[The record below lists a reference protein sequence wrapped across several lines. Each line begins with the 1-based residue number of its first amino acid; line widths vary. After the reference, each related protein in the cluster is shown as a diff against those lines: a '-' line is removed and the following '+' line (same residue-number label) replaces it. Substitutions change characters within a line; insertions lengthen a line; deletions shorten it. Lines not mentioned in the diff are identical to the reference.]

1 MAAADVAS
9 GEAAMLA
16 TSADD
21 DDDDDDEAKRVAEV
35 LLQSTGLLQHQHS
48 TKIKTSSSGDLL
60 AAAGTILALAPETL
74 G

>member
-1 MAAADVAS
+1 VAAADVVS
-9 GEAAMLA
+9 GEAAVLA

-21 DDDDDDEAKRVAEV
+21 DDDKAKRVAEV

-60 AAAGTILALAPETL
+60 AAAGTILAVAPETL